1 MTQNLFFYFTG
12 VLMETERRLSVVDE
26 GPGNETTPL
35 IVSVEE
41 NDENFDVD
49 ETTPPRITQPPD
61 DNLHLVF
68 SKLLHMIE

>member
-1 MTQNLFFYFTG
+1 
-12 VLMETERRLSVVDE
+12 METERRLSVVDE

-68 SKLLHMIE
+68 SKLLLKIK